1 MNPILK
7 NYRAIFS
14 EIEVSAK
21 FTLASYFLA
30 NLVLGACDAAALYF
44 LATLIKEATSDLSS
58 TLEVRRLL
66 VVLVLFL
73 VKSIG
78 NSVVQ
83 FLLIR
88 SMAKQEV
95 DLGQRNLIEF
105 LRQYRSKDK
114 DKKESNI
121 ITLVDTSP
129 TIATQVIMQLGVLI
143 VGDILTCI
151 FIIGIMTA
159 VSPIVSAISISY
171 FSIVVLVQHKILISF
186 TNKFVNTVLEQ
197 REKIYNKLAD
207 ISKMTKT
214 LRLMPSKSLDFH
226 IRNERKVLSQIR
238 SKMIYL
244 QSLPRYFIESILTLG
259 ILFVS
264 GLAFLLLDNA
274 IAKSGTIIFLAVV
287 FRIVPL
293 INGIQ
298 GMVLRVVSAMPEAKL
313 SINDEIKLSDNSK
326 FIIVPQKSNTIY
338 SLNGI
343 SLIHDGSEHRI
354 LNEIYLEFKRNRLYV
369 IAGCSG
375 SGKSSLI
382 DLLINEI
389 DATRGQ
395 IISYLAGDDVLTYLS
410 AEPMIFDATV
420 GENIAIEWD
429 IHSIDV
435 ARVDQ
440 LLGIVGLIESGVKNS
455 DNIARLSSGELQRA
469 MVARALYRDPTVL
482 LLDEPTANLDR
493 RTERV
498 IIDLLTDIKNNAMV
512 IAVTHSHDLLRA
524 ADEIIF
530 LKSNGS
536 AISGNF
542 DILQRND
549 LEFQSF
555 IAGENSIP

>member
-1 MNPILK
+1 
-7 NYRAIFS
+7 
-14 EIEVSAK
+14 
-21 FTLASYFLA
+21 
-30 NLVLGACDAAALYF
+30 
-44 LATLIKEATSDLSS
+44 
-58 TLEVRRLL
+58 
-66 VVLVLFL
+66 
-73 VKSIG
+73 
-78 NSVVQ
+78 
-83 FLLIR
+83 
-88 SMAKQEV
+88 
-95 DLGQRNLIEF
+95 
-105 LRQYRSKDK
+105 
-114 DKKESNI
+114 
-121 ITLVDTSP
+121 
-129 TIATQVIMQLGVLI
+129 
-143 VGDILTCI
+143 
-151 FIIGIMTA
+151 
-159 VSPIVSAISISY
+159 
-171 FSIVVLVQHKILISF
+171 
-186 TNKFVNTVLEQ
+186 
-197 REKIYNKLAD
+197 
-207 ISKMTKT
+207 
-214 LRLMPSKSLDFH
+214 
-226 IRNERKVLSQIR
+226 
-238 SKMIYL
+238 
-244 QSLPRYFIESILTLG
+244 
-259 ILFVS
+259 
-264 GLAFLLLDNA
+264 
-274 IAKSGTIIFLAVV
+274 
-287 FRIVPL
+287 
-293 INGIQ
+293 
-298 GMVLRVVSAMPEAKL
+298 MPEAKL
-313 SINDEIKLSDNSK
+313 SINDEIKLSDSSK
-326 FIIVPQKSNTIY
+326 FMIVPQKSNTVY

-354 LNEIYLEFKRNRLYV
+354 LNEICLEFKRNRLYV
-369 IAGCSG
+369 IAGSSG

-429 IHSIDV
+429 IHSIDI

-455 DNIARLSSGELQRA
+455 DNSARLSRGELQRA

-498 IIDLLTDIKNNAMV
+498 IIDLLTDIKNNSMV

>member
-1 MNPILK
+1 
-7 NYRAIFS
+7 
-14 EIEVSAK
+14 
-21 FTLASYFLA
+21 
-30 NLVLGACDAAALYF
+30 
-44 LATLIKEATSDLSS
+44 
-58 TLEVRRLL
+58 
-66 VVLVLFL
+66 
-73 VKSIG
+73 
-78 NSVVQ
+78 
-83 FLLIR
+83 
-88 SMAKQEV
+88 
-95 DLGQRNLIEF
+95 
-105 LRQYRSKDK
+105 
-114 DKKESNI
+114 
-121 ITLVDTSP
+121 
-129 TIATQVIMQLGVLI
+129 
-143 VGDILTCI
+143 
-151 FIIGIMTA
+151 
-159 VSPIVSAISISY
+159 
-171 FSIVVLVQHKILISF
+171 
-186 TNKFVNTVLEQ
+186 
-197 REKIYNKLAD
+197 
-207 ISKMTKT
+207 
-214 LRLMPSKSLDFH
+214 
-226 IRNERKVLSQIR
+226 
-238 SKMIYL
+238 
-244 QSLPRYFIESILTLG
+244 
-259 ILFVS
+259 LFVS

-274 IAKSGTIIFLAVV
+274 NAKSGTIIFLAVV

-313 SINDEIKLSDNSK
+313 SINDEIKLSDSSK
-326 FIIVPQKSNTIY
+326 FMIVPQKSNTVY

-354 LNEIYLEFKRNRLYV
+354 LNEICLEFKRNRLYV
-369 IAGCSG
+369 IAGSSG

-389 DATRGQ
+389 EATRGQ

-429 IHSIDV
+429 IHSIDI

-455 DNIARLSSGELQRA
+455 DNIARLSRGELQRA

-498 IIDLLTDIKNNAMV
+498 IIDLLTDIKNNAIV
-512 IAVTHSHDLLRA
+512 IAVTHSHDLIRA

-542 DILQRND
+542 DLLQRND
-549 LEFQSF
+549 SEFQSF
-555 IAGENSIP
+555 IDGENSLL